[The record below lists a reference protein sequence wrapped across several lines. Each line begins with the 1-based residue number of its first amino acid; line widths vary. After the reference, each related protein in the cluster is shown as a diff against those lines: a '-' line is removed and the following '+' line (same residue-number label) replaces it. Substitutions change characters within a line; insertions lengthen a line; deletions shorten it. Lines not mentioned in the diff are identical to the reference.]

1 MNAHASDLKK
11 IFMQYVFVGSNLFS
25 TTKEDLKVVIDTKKP
40 YFNRYYTIIIDR
52 VSEFLLDDLNS
63 MKMEEHPFA
72 LSFINS
78 IIKNC
83 LRNSNL
89 R

>member
-1 MNAHASDLKK
+1 MK
-11 IFMQYVFVGSNLFS
+11 YVFVGSNLFS
-25 TTKEDLKVVIDTKKP
+25 TSDLDERVTLETTSP
-40 YFNRYYTIIIDR
+40 FYGRYYTIVIEK
-52 VSEFLLDDLNS
+52 VSAFLLDDLNS
-63 MKMEEHPFA
+63 SKMEDHPVA

-78 IIKNC
+78 IIKNS